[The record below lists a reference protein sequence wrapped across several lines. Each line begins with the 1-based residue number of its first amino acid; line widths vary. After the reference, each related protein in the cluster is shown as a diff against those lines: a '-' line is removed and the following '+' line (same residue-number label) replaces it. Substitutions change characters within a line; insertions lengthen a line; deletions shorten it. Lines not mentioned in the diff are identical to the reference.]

1 MAGQTALA
9 ISGGNVFGRG
19 NQRFDVVHI
28 VPERAAFIAW
38 RLMCAAG
45 ACTACCCRADRAGHK
60 PSTAVGADI
69 LKGVFNAIG
78 TEGAFIA
85 ADSGVRGF
93 GRQVAVTKFTIGA
106 QLKHGASY
114 GSDKKRPALCG
125 AGPVH
130 LTLGRDH
137 SRLPNSWSSN
147 MNMLM
152 KSR

>member
-9 ISGGNVFGRG
+9 ISRGNVFGRSD
-19 NQRFDVVHI
+19 QRFDVVHI
-28 VPERAAFIAW
+28 VPERAAFFAW
-38 RLMCAAG
+38 RLMCATG

-69 LKGVFNAIG
+69 LKGVFNDEYPDASYVGKDVFNAIG

-85 ADSGVRGF
+85 ADSGIRGF
-93 GRQVAVTKFTIGA
+93 RRQVAVTKFTIGA

-114 GSDKKRPALCG
+114 GSYKKRPALYG

-130 LTLGRDH
+130 LTL
-137 SRLPNSWSSN
+137 
-147 MNMLM
+147 
-152 KSR
+152 KA